1 MASQSGTRQR
11 DEVVVPVIEEEL
23 RVGKREIPSGKVRI
37 HTLVD
42 AIEDVAKATLEEEH
56 VEVTRV
62 PIGREVESLPS
73 TRHEGDVLVIPV
85 VEEILVVE
93 KRLIL
98 KEELRIS
105 RHTTQE
111 NVEVPI
117 TLRKERA
124 VVERIPSQTSS
135 SKEAKR

>member
-1 MASQSGTRQR
+1 MASQRGTRQR

-23 RVGKREIPSGKVRI
+23 KVGKREISSGKVRI
-37 HTLVD
+37 HTVVD
-42 AIEDVAKATLEEEH
+42 AVEDVAKATLEEEH
-56 VEVTRV
+56 VEVTRI
-62 PIGREVESLPS
+62 PIGKEVESLPS
-73 TRHEGDVLVIPV
+73 TRNEGDVLVIPV

-98 KEELRIS
+98 KEEIRIS
-105 RHTTQE
+105 RHKTQE

-124 VVERIPSQTSS
+124 VVERTPSQTSS
-135 SKEAKR
+135 SKDTNK

>member
-1 MASQSGTRQR
+1 
-11 DEVVVPVIEEEL
+11 VVEEEL
-23 RVGKREIPSGKVRI
+23 RVGKRKTTSGKVRI
-37 HTLVD
+37 ETVVD
-42 AIEDVAKATLEEEH
+42 TIEEVAKATLEEEH
-56 VEVTRV
+56 LEVTRIA
-62 PIGREVESLPS
+62 IGREVGSVPS

-85 VEEILVVE
+85 IEEILVVE
-93 KRLIL
+93 KRLML

-105 RHTTQE
+105 RRKTQE

-124 VVERIPSQTSS
+124 VIEHTPSQTS

>member
-1 MASQSGTRQR
+1 
-11 DEVVVPVIEEEL
+11 VIEEEL
-23 RVGKREIPSGKVRI
+23 RVGKREILSGKVRI

-56 VEVTRV
+56 VEVTRI

-73 TRHEGDVLVIPV
+73 TRQEGDVLVIPV

-124 VVERIPSQTSS
+124 VVERTPSQTSS